1 MLNERVQKLMRIGYQ
16 YQHLNYQTL
25 FPEVSHGEWILLV
38 AIKKQAENEE
48 MPLHSPGTGKL
59 AKMLSCS
66 PPMIS
71 KMFRS
76 LEKKGYIL
84 RKIDE
89 NDRRNTNVFL
99 TEQGEELLETGKAR
113 MDGLFERVVEK
124 FGEQQMDELL
134 HSMEEFYQV
143 MKEELEEKE

>member
-1 MLNERVQKLMRIGYQ
+1 MNERVQRLMRIGYQ

-38 AIKKQAENEE
+38 SIKKQAESEE
-48 MPLHSPGTGKL
+48 MPFHSPGTGKF

-76 LEKKGYIL
+76 LEKKGYII
-84 RKIDE
+84 RRIDE

-113 MDGLFERVVEK
+113 MDVLFDKVVER
-124 FGEQQMDELL
+124 FGEEQMDELL
-134 HSMEEFYQV
+134 NIMEEFCQV
-143 MKEELEEKE
+143 MREELEEKQ